1 MKGLDPDLRALQE
14 MRDAVNASKRAS
26 KSLASW
32 TQEQVDA
39 LCREMVKAASAA
51 AHDLA
56 RIAVEETGMGRVHYK
71 VLKNVFASEG
81 IWESIRDEKTVGILG
96 TNDKSGV
103 TEIGTAS
110 GVIACIVPTTNPT
123 STAIGK
129 ALIAIK
135 GRNAAVISP
144 HPRAKR
150 CIVETVEVLR
160 RAIERAGGPA
170 DLVTVLANPTIES
183 TGALMRHKDV
193 AMILATGGSGLVH
206 AAYSSGKPAYG
217 VGPGNVPV
225 YVDRSANIAEAA
237 KWIVAS
243 QSFDNATL
251 CCSEQAIV
259 VDAPVRE
266 KLLAELTKRG
276 AHHANA
282 EEREKLESYC
292 NKGGAQN
299 ADVVGLD
306 PWRIAEGA
314 GFHVPRSTTI
324 LLADQE
330 GVGSCSPLSIEILCP
345 LLSVHTVDGWKEG
358 CEVSMKTLHNHGLGH
373 TCGLWASDQEIITAW
388 AMQKPASRIIVNGP
402 TSQGS
407 VGYSTGLTPSMSLGC
422 GPLAGNITSENIT
435 ARHLLN
441 VKRLAPPMRDW
452 SDRYVK
458 DMARASSLTGDM
470 APRGSGLPGDPS
482 LGADMGGRR
491 DQVSAQ
497 ASNWEGNAS
506 RVANPAPADAVVHG
520 SPATSMRAPVFTD
533 RLDNSSPRPASQPQ
547 LVPVS
552 PKVQSALVAN
562 PSANPLGQMGKTA
575 AGRQTGEALSA
586 TEIAGILAT
595 AGSGCPMGPC
605 GGCPHSDISTGACT
619 A

>member
-14 MRDAVNASKRAS
+14 MRDAVNASKLAC
-26 KSLASW
+26 KSLATW

-39 LCREMVKAASAA
+39 LCREIVKAASAA

-56 RIAVEETGMGRVHYK
+56 RIAVEETGIGRVHYK
-71 VLKNVFASEG
+71 VLKNIFASEG
-81 IWESIRDEKTVGILG
+81 IWESIKDEKTVGILG
-96 TNDKSGV
+96 TNEQTGV

-123 STAIGK
+123 STTIGK

-183 TGALMRHKDV
+183 TGALMRHKNV

-225 YVDRSANIAEAA
+225 YIDRSANISEAA

-266 KLLAELTKRG
+266 KLLAELVKRG
-276 AHHANA
+276 AHHANDA
-282 EEREKLESYC
+282 ERKLLENYC
-292 NKGGAQN
+292 NRNGAQN
-299 ADVVGLD
+299 PDVVGLD
-306 PWRIAEGA
+306 PWRIAEA
-314 GFHVPRSTTI
+314 SGFHVSRSTTI
-324 LLADQE
+324 LLADQD
-330 GVGSCSPLSIEILCP
+330 GVGACSPLSIEILCP

-358 CEVSMKTLHNHGLGH
+358 CEVSMKILHNHGLGH
-373 TCGLWASDQEIITAW
+373 TCGVWSGDREVIEAW
-388 AMQKPASRIIVNGP
+388 ALQKPASRIIVNGP

-422 GPLAGNITSENIT
+422 GPLAGNITSDNIT
-435 ARHLLN
+435 ARHLLS
-441 VKRLAPPMRDW
+441 VKRLAPPTRDW
-452 SDRYVK
+452 ADRYAK
-458 DMARASSLTGDM
+458 DMARAASLTGDS
-470 APRGSGLPGDPS
+470 APRGSGLPGDPA
-482 LGADMGGRR
+482 LGSDMGGRR

-497 ASNWEGNAS
+497 ASNWSGNAS
-506 RVANPAPADAVVHG
+506 RASNPNPAPAAPVVHG
-520 SPATSMRAPVFTD
+520 TPATPRRAPVFAGG
-533 RLDNSSPRPASQPQ
+533 LAGSSPRPSTQPHF
-547 LVPVS
+547 VAPA
-552 PKVQSALVAN
+552 PAHSA
-562 PSANPLGQMGKTA
+562 KTQTPRSGDLTA
-575 AGRQTGEALSA
+575 PRSAGRQVGEALSA
-586 TEIAGILAT
+586 NEIAKIMAT
-595 AGSGCPMGPC
+595 AGAGCPMGPC